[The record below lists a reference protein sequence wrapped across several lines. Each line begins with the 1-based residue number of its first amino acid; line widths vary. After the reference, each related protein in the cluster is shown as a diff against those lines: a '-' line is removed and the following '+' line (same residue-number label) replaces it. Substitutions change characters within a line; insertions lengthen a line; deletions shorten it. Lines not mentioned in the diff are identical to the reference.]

1 MPTKKSKKRGTSR
14 RYIESVAKKVVL
26 RTLETKKYNM
36 SSDFASDA
44 AGDYTVNLTED
55 IAQGDTDST
64 RDGDKIL
71 VTKLLLRV
79 MTAMADNQVV
89 GASQFYRCMVVQTRG
104 KQLTNADFP
113 SIHGSADTDKF
124 FVLYDKV
131 WSITSSIFDA
141 TNTKYYGTIGSTFHT
156 IKLKF
161 KKPINIHYDDATPG
175 YQNHL
180 YLYICPYNEDA
191 RSKTGYMIN
200 TYFKDP

>member
-1 MPTKKSKKRGTSR
+1 MPKTKSRKRTSR
-14 RYIESVAKKVVL
+14 RYIESVAKKVVM

-36 SSDFASDA
+36 SADFASDA
-44 AGDYTVNLTED
+44 AGDQLLNLTED
-55 IAQGDTDST
+55 IAQGDSDST

-79 MTAMADNQVV
+79 FTAMTDNQVT

-104 KQLTNADFP
+104 KQLTAADLP
-113 SIHGSADTDKF
+113 SLYGSADTDKF
-124 FVLYDKV
+124 YVLYDKV
-131 WSITSSIFDA
+131 WNISSSIFDA
-141 TNTKYYGTIGSTFHT
+141 TNTKYYGTTGTFSRT

-161 KKPINIHYDDATPG
+161 KRPINIHYDDATPG

-180 YLYICPYNEDA
+180 YLYILPYNEDA
-191 RSKTGYMIN
+191 RSKTAYMVN